1 MFNPTSTGHALPPGL
16 RIYAIGDIHGR
27 LDLLKQLMDKIDA
40 DAKSTTATVKLVFLG
55 DYIDRG
61 LQSKQVLDYLL
72 HLSHHA
78 SDAQKPHFILG
89 NHEQVMREIIKH
101 SDLRL
106 TQNWLTFG
114 GRETLMSYGIRPV
127 ALSNAAGLTAML
139 QDFLAKVPPSHVEF
153 LNAMESSVSYSDY
166 FFCHAGARYGVPL
179 TEQTEQDLV
188 WIRRDFI
195 ANTKKYEKMIVHGHT
210 ISETPE
216 LLPHRI
222 NVDTGAYATGCLT
235 AIALEGTQQWL
246 VQTR

>member
-1 MFNPTSTGHALPPGL
+1 MSHRTSTGHALPPGL

-27 LDLLKQLMDKIDA
+27 LDLLKALMDKIDA
-40 DAKSTTATVKLVFLG
+40 DTASTTATVKLIFLG

-72 HLSHHA
+72 QLSDA
-78 SDAQKPHFILG
+78 ANDAQKPHFILG

-101 SDLRL
+101 SDLNL
-106 TQNWLTFG
+106 VQNWLTFG
-114 GRETLMSYGIRPV
+114 GRETLMSYGIRPA
-127 ALSNAAGLTAML
+127 ALNNAAGIRTML
-139 QDFLAKVPPSHVEF
+139 NDFMAKVPSSHAAF
-153 LNAMESSVSYSDY
+153 LNAMETSVSYGDY
-166 FFCHAGARYGVPL
+166 FFCHAGARHGVPL
-179 TEQTEQDLV
+179 SDQSEQDLV

-235 AIALEGTQQWL
+235 AVALEGTQQWL